1 MTQQKKNSE
10 ANSFSGIVPM
20 VGIDGT
26 KIRKLRE
33 EKGLTQLY
41 LSTVVGVTTDTISRW
56 ENKRYP
62 TIKLE
67 NAEKLAHALQVK
79 LDDILEDE
87 IPLSGDDT
95 LGPQVK
101 EKKSTRGLSVISPI
115 RIRWFVTTGIALI
128 SALLI
133 WIYLHPKPMHP
144 VVTAERILPMH
155 VPPGQSFPVLVQV
168 TSPETS
174 PVVSLILKEII
185 PPECTAQDGIPAFTA
200 VDSAKNILK
209 WISRTITDKTVFTY
223 MAQVPHNA
231 RPSEKFSFS
240 GYVTLKQGSGNQ
252 ENISGSNTISIGY
265 YHWADTNKDNR
276 IDDEEILVVYDRFS
290 EIPELPINVDLID
303 NIWAGNGYYWD
314 MEKMIYVLKE

>member
-87 IPLSGDDT
+87 IPLSG
-95 LGPQVK
+95 G
-101 EKKSTRGLSVISPI
+101 
-115 RIRWFVTTGIALI
+115 
-128 SALLI
+128 
-133 WIYLHPKPMHP
+133 
-144 VVTAERILPMH
+144 
-155 VPPGQSFPVLVQV
+155 
-168 TSPETS
+168 
-174 PVVSLILKEII
+174 
-185 PPECTAQDGIPAFTA
+185 
-200 VDSAKNILK
+200 
-209 WISRTITDKTVFTY
+209 
-223 MAQVPHNA
+223 
-231 RPSEKFSFS
+231 
-240 GYVTLKQGSGNQ
+240 
-252 ENISGSNTISIGY
+252 
-265 YHWADTNKDNR
+265 
-276 IDDEEILVVYDRFS
+276 
-290 EIPELPINVDLID
+290 
-303 NIWAGNGYYWD
+303 
-314 MEKMIYVLKE
+314 